1 MELPKNVTQI
11 GESDRFCK
19 IYVEDYVVSYL
30 KQLNQAAGNKDI
42 AVALYGVRKAEGDVA
57 YLFLY
62 GACRLEFLQRETKHL
77 SQAQQQE
84 IEKCRQRYFSEY
96 EFLGYRVLNGDMIEG
111 FHICDRS
118 VCRYITGYAQF
129 YEKND
134 SMLNFM
140 LETRSGEA
148 QPEVVDQEKY
158 EVVKRRQEERKSQ
171 GEEGKTA
178 SHKMA
183 APTRGVEAG
192 MSNEERQDLSQVWK
206 SQKLGRTSLRGMK
219 AAAVAV
225 FALLCVVGVN
235 SLNGGQ
241 GIEDIQVWARQTLAG
256 VTEQKLPDE
265 DAQGAVEAMSPN
277 DTLVTEDRLTDA
289 ILQENQQSTQ
299 ESAAQ
304 EGGSS
309 EGSNLPK
316 EDQEAEVK
324 DDSAETPSGAEQGG
338 KSDETENTAPAEG
351 PAMTAYVIR
360 QGDTLTSIC
369 IRNYGSDARLQEIC
383 SINEITNPDDIK
395 VGQKILL
402 PQ

>member
-30 KQLNQAAGNKDI
+30 KQLNQTAGSKDI
-42 AVALYGVRKAEGDVA
+42 AVALYGVRKTEGDVA

-62 GACRLEFLQRETKHL
+62 GACKLDFLQRETKHL

-84 IEKCRQRYFSEY
+84 IEKCRQRYFSEH

-111 FHICDRS
+111 FHICDRGI
-118 VCRYITGYAQF
+118 CRYITGYAQF

-140 LETRSGEA
+140 LETRSDEA

-158 EVVKRRQEERKSQ
+158 ETVKRRQEERKSQ
-171 GEEGKTA
+171 GEESKAATRRVIAPRTA
-178 SHKMA
+178 E
-183 APTRGVEAG
+183 TG
-192 MSNEERQDLSQVWK
+192 MSNEERRDLTQVWK
-206 SQKLGRTSLRGMK
+206 SQKSGRTSLRGMK

-277 DTLVTEDRLTDA
+277 DTLVAEDRLTDA
-289 ILQENQQSTQ
+289 ILQENQQSMQ

-304 EGGSS
+304 ESNAA
-309 EGSNLPK
+309 EGNNTPQ
-316 EDQEAEVK
+316 EGQEAEATG
-324 DDSAETPSGAEQGG
+324 DPAETSSGTGQEEKNDG
-338 KSDETENTAPAEG
+338 TESTAPAEG
-351 PAMTAYVIR
+351 PAMTAYEIR

-369 IRNYGSDARLQEIC
+369 IRNYGSDARLSEIC
-383 SINEITNPDDIK
+383 HINEIADPDDIK